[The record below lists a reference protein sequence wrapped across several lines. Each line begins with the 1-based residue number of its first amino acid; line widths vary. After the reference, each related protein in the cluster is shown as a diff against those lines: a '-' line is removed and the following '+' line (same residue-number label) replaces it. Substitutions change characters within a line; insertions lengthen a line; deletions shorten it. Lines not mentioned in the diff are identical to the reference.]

1 MIARAFG
8 NEGWA
13 KAYGVSVDQ
22 MKEYREAG
30 VSIVNPYIEVVDM
43 LLADGLIKE
52 RIDLRSEGGVPD
64 TPRFSYSLA

>member
-1 MIARAFG
+1 MD
-8 NEGWA
+8 
-13 KAYGVSVDQ
+13 AYR
-22 MKEYREAG
+22 KAG

-43 LLADGLIKE
+43 LLADGLIRE